1 MLLQATEIAMVVTVS
16 GSIVCFVFVL
26 AVLHAHMRRNTRKDS
41 LSAHPGY
48 CHGCGEI
55 NISDD
60 ANFFYL
66 SHVACGS

>member
-1 MLLQATEIAMVVTVS
+1 MLLQAAEIAMIVAVT

-26 AVLHAHMRRNTRKDS
+26 AVLYAHMRRNIRKDS

-60 ANFFYL
+60 AKFFFL